1 MYLYATPLHFT
12 GPPPILPL
20 QLTKRFPSAGVT

>member
-1 MYLYATPLHFT
+1 MMYVPVRHTAAL
-12 GPPPILPL
+12 PILPL